1 MKRHYL
7 KFTNRIGL
15 IFLSTV
21 LFFVSEVKAQ
31 SFQIVWGMN
40 RTLSGA
46 SSSINF
52 TPADASLFGAHP
64 HSLPAVLYYSLGGG
78 DYAYGTTYWLASPAG
93 KYLNFSFSVGT
104 YEYNL
109 TSVSFRVRRSPD
121 GPADISLRSSLDGF
135 TSNLATSHLTTA
147 NIFYT
152 VSAPMGLRN
161 LSSGIS
167 FRIYGN
173 NASTYLGVL
182 YFDQIVINGTVT
194 STVLPVSLTY
204 FNARL
209 LEKNVHLSWET
220 AWEKNSKEFVIE
232 RSTDLFEFTSIGS
245 ITAGGDASGRLQY
258 NFVDDNPVSGVS
270 YYRIKMV
277 DKDANYNY
285 SATRDIII
293 RSDSDALQV
302 YPNPVSANQI
312 RIFKNNIDPDALLLT
327 NLTGQNITFTV
338 ADFESNFLTL
348 LPAQPLP
355 SGLYI
360 LSIFKNGIRQHAK
373 VLVP

>member
-1 MKRHYL
+1 M
-7 KFTNRIGL
+7 

-21 LFFVSEVKAQ
+21 LFFVLEAKAQ
-31 SFQIVWGMN
+31 NFQIVWGMN
-40 RTLSGA
+40 KTLSGA

-52 TPADASLFGAHP
+52 TPANAKLFGAHP
-64 HSLPAVLYYSLGGG
+64 HSLPAVLYYSLGGS
-78 DYAYGTTYWLASPAG
+78 DYAYGTTYWLASPGG
-93 KYLNFSFSVGT
+93 KYLDFSFSVGT

-109 TSVSFRVRRSPD
+109 NSVSFRVRRSPD
-121 GPADISLRSSLDGF
+121 GPADVVLRSSLDGF
-135 TSNLATSHLTTA
+135 TSNLAVSHLTTS
-147 NIFYT
+147 NVFYT
-152 VSAPMGLRN
+152 VSAPMSLKN
-161 LSSGIS
+161 LSGGIT

-173 NASTYLGVL
+173 NASTYLGVM

-194 STVLPVSLTY
+194 SIVLPVSLTY
-204 FNARL
+204 FNAEL
-209 LEKNVHLSWET
+209 LEKNVNLSWET

-232 RSTDLFEFTSIGS
+232 RSMDLFEFTPVGNVQ
-245 ITAGGDASGRLQY
+245 AGGDTNGRLQY
-258 NFVDDNPVSGVS
+258 NFVDENPVSGVS
-270 YYRIKMV
+270 YYRLKMV

-285 SATRDIII
+285 SVTRDIVIH
-293 RSDSDALQV
+293 SNSDALLV
-302 YPNPVSANQI
+302 YPNPASLDQI

-327 NLTGQNITFTV
+327 TITGQNIPFTI
-338 ADFESNFLTL
+338 ANFESNYITL